1 MAEPVGALRAVAVA
15 ATSLPTAVH
24 PHTLPGFGVGE
35 ARVVKHAGLS
45 WVCILSPACQIHLE
59 GAKGNQFR
67 VHHCEMLPT
76 DCIS

>member
-1 MAEPVGALRAVAVA
+1 MEEVAEPVGALRAVAVA

-45 WVCILSPACQIHLE
+45 
-59 GAKGNQFR
+59 
-67 VHHCEMLPT
+67 
-76 DCIS
+76 